1 MEGEHLMR
9 TRVFAALLV
18 AGVAGAAGACS
29 DAPAPTR
36 PAAITVPV
44 QFQTGMH
51 AGDAH
56 NHRTHLTGDAERPVN
71 DSKAQG
77 QAIFQVSDDRSEI
90 RYKLIVAN
98 IQNVTQAHV
107 HCCAGTESTAGI
119 VVWLYPPAPPAQL
132 IPGRSQGVLGE
143 GVITESSLVGSL
155 AGQSLSVLLD
165 RIASGLAYVNV
176 HTSQFPPGEIRGQ
189 IQ

>member
-1 MEGEHLMR
+1 MR

-18 AGVAGAAGACS
+18 AGVAGMAGACS
-29 DAPAPTR
+29 DAPAPTQ

-51 AGDAH
+51 AGETR
-56 NHRTHLTGDAERPVN
+56 NHRTHLTGDAERPLPN
-71 DSKAQG
+71 DSQAQG
-77 QAIFQVSDDRSEI
+77 QAIFQVSDDGTEI

-98 IQNVTQAHV
+98 IQNVTQAHI
-107 HCCAGTESTAGI
+107 HCCADSENSAGV
-119 VVWLYPPAPPAQL
+119 VVWLYPSAPPAQL

-165 RIASGLAYVNV
+165 RIASSLAYVNV

-189 IQ
+189 LQ